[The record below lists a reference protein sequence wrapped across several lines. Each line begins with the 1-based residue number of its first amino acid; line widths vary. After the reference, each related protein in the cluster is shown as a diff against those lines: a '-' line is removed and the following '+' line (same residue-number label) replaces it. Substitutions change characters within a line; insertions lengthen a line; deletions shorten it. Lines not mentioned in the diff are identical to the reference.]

1 MKVDAV
7 ILAGAPNTGKLRDVN
22 SEEWEA
28 NISIHG
34 KPMIDYVLEA
44 LLDAEKVDAIVVVG
58 PAELKSK
65 LPDSVRF
72 VLAGNTISENIF
84 LSLDALEQK
93 NKIMVITSDIPFIH
107 AEAID
112 DFIKRCLELKGEVF
126 YPLISKEANEQVYPN
141 NIRTYF
147 TLKEGTFTGGNLIIA
162 TPEAIHNSR
171 WIIDKVIAERKKPWK
186 IVKILGFMFIL
197 KFITRQLSLHE
208 IELRASEILGYS
220 GILIISPYPELGT
233 DIDKPSD
240 LSLAKQM
247 INPF

>member
-7 ILAGAPNTGKLRDVN
+7 ILAGAPNTGKLREVN

-34 KPMIDYVLEA
+34 KPMINYVLEA
-44 LLDAEKVDAIVVVG
+44 LLGAEKVATIVVVG
-58 PAELKSK
+58 PAELKST
-65 LPDSVRF
+65 LPANIRF
-72 VLAGNTISENIF
+72 VLAGSTISENIF
-84 LSLDALEQK
+84 LSLEALEQK
-93 NKIMVITSDIPFIH
+93 NKIMVVTSDIPFIH

-112 DFIKRCLELKGEVF
+112 DFIGRCLELEGDIF
-126 YPLISKEANEQVYPN
+126 YPLISKEANEQVYPKN
-141 NIRTYF
+141 MRTYF
-147 TLKEGTFTGGNLIIA
+147 TLKEGTFTGGNVIIA
-162 TPEAIHNSR
+162 NPEAIHNSR
-171 WIIDKVIAERKKPWK
+171 WIMDQVISERKKPWK
-186 IVKILGFMFIL
+186 IIKNLGFMFIL
-197 KFITRQLSLHE
+197 KFITKQLSLHE